1 MDQFP
6 TDFAMG
12 PITGPAVVRYIDQRL
27 EWFNDQSGYRACF
40 DTLPATVFKFSI
52 WTQQALEVIGNTPED
67 LIKAGQRTV
76 HGTMGF
82 VTKESQLFEKSFML
96 LVYDRSNK
104 RVANIYDLVFTEFSQ
119 EYTLDKQNIFEASF
133 FARNMELLSEASS

>member
-6 TDFAMG
+6 DNLDFGEIIG
-12 PITGPAVVRYIDQRL
+12 PCPPVRCNQRL
-27 EWFNDQSGYRACF
+27 EWFSEQRGYRACF
-40 DTLPATVFKFSI
+40 DTLPAVVFKFSI
-52 WTQQALEVIGNTPED
+52 WTEQALEIGNTPED

-76 HGTMGF
+76 HGTMSF
-82 VTKESQLFEKSFML
+82 VTKESQLFERSFML
-96 LVYDRSNK
+96 LVYDKANK

-133 FARNMELLSEASS
+133 FARNMEPVNG